1 MSAKAI
7 PYPGKREA
15 EGRFVFPKP
24 LSSLLLLSVALACS
38 GSHSFA
44 AEILPQETEF
54 FETRIRPV
62 LAENCYVCHGAQAET
77 TGAGLRLDQ
86 ADGLLKGG
94 TRGPAVLPGR
104 PDGSLL
110 IKAINYRDAD
120 LQMPPTGKLSDAQI
134 ADFERWVQLG
144 APDPRRSDP
153 TRGPDEVRGIDLE
166 SARAFW
172 SLQPIQ
178 EPPLPKVRNQEW
190 GQSSIDRFVLARLEK
205 EDLTPAPPATK
216 RALLRRITFSLIG
229 LPPSPREIENFLA
242 DESPQAYT
250 RVVER
255 LLASPHYGE
264 RWARHW
270 LDLVRF
276 AETNGHEYD
285 NRKLDAWRYRDYV
298 IRAFNSDLPYDRF
311 LTEQIAGDL
320 ISDPRLSPHGD
331 YWVSPIGTTHLWFGE
346 VLNSPTDPVKS
357 RADEVDNQL
366 DVLGKA
372 VLGLTLA
379 CARCH
384 DHKFDPIP
392 TADYYSIAGILH
404 STEYAE
410 EVLDSPSR
418 TQQIS
423 SAKTKIETLNSKLQL
438 QLKPLVK
445 MLGDR
450 VGDDL
455 MNAAEDIVVRTGQPS
470 PIATKPK
477 LIRSWV
483 EYLREAASE
492 PDHVFYPIA
501 AILTSLGEGV
511 SFEQA
516 LAKVREE
523 LADMVKNVPPDSRAE
538 LRGEETFEDF
548 GESAYANWRSSGQ
561 AFGLGPRYHLP
572 PNQPLRGT
580 RGFGLASSFG
590 GGTNRLTGSL
600 TSNYFEPTKRW
611 LHVRLAGT
619 KEEGEKENAK
629 LRLSLVNSR
638 YKSMHFRPSG
648 SGYFEWQSHRLSVDL
663 NRSCYFELVDRDPTG
678 HIVVDRIVF
687 SDSGEAPKIS
697 SSPNRHVLDLLNRS
711 DLSSLRSLTQ
721 AYQEMFRLSW
731 ESGTPDRDTHW
742 LLRSIFPFKRMED
755 AAYLLASTQLR
766 RVQLLAASRSMAEKE
781 IPESIF
787 AIVARDH
794 GPHNVRIHTRGDHKN
809 LGEEVPRRNL
819 RALARGDRQNVTQGS
834 GRLKLAQW
842 ATNPANPLTAR
853 VLVNRV
859 WKHHFGRGIVDSPDN
874 FGKTG
879 GQPTHPELL
888 DYLASRFIKTGWSIK
903 SLHQVLLLSSTYQ
916 MSSRVGGRAGRVDPG
931 NKFLHHVPIRRL
943 EAEAIRD
950 SVLAVSGQLDR
961 QLFGPSVTP
970 HVTEHQ
976 QGRGRPHSGPL
987 LGEGR
992 RSIYIEIRRN
1002 FLTPMFLAFDY
1013 PVPTSTLGARGTSTV
1028 PSQALIMMN
1037 NAFVRAHAKS
1047 WGIGL
1052 SSSPKVTS
1060 EKIAEMFLSALGRP
1074 PTTQEVV
1081 DAESFLKDQNS
1092 LHQQSSSPHEAK
1104 LAAWSDLGHVL
1115 LNSTEFI
1122 FVR

>member
-1 MSAKAI
+1 MIRDRLLRCKVL
-7 PYPGKREA
+7 G
-15 EGRFVFPKP
+15 G
-24 LSSLLLLSVALACS
+24 SLLELLLTGALACF
-38 GSHSFA
+38 GSQLLG
-44 AEILPQETEF
+44 AEISPQEVEF
-54 FETRIRPV
+54 FETRVRPV
-62 LAENCYVCHGAQAET
+62 LAEHCYLCHGAQAET
-77 TGAGLRLDQ
+77 TGSGLRLDRG
-86 ADGLLKGG
+86 DGLRKGG
-94 TRGPAVLPGR
+94 SRGPAILPGK
-104 PDGSLL
+104 PDDSLL
-110 IKAINYRDAD
+110 IRAISYRDPD
-120 LQMPPTGKLSDAQI
+120 LQMPPTGKLSDEQI
-134 ADFERWVQLG
+134 ADFERWIRMG
-144 APDPRRSDP
+144 APDPRGSDP
-153 TRGPDEVRGIDLE
+153 IAATDMDRETDLE
-166 SARAFW
+166 PAHAFW
-172 SLQPIQ
+172 SLQPIRK
-178 EPPLPKVRNQEW
+178 PPLPKVHDQEW
-190 GQSSIDRFVLARLEK
+190 SQSPIDRFVLARLHEK
-205 EDLTPAPPATK
+205 NLTPAPPAKK
-216 RALLRRITFSLIG
+216 RDLLRRVTFSLIG
-229 LPPSPREIENFLA
+229 LPPTPGEIKDFLA

-250 RVVER
+250 KVVER

-320 ISDPRLSPHGD
+320 ISDRRLSPDGD
-331 YWVSPIGTTHLWFGE
+331 YWASPIGTTHFWFGE

-372 VLGLTLA
+372 MLGLTLA

-404 STEYAE
+404 STDYAE
-410 EVLDSPSR
+410 EVLDSPGQ
-418 TQQIS
+418 TQQIA
-423 SAKTKIETLNSKLQL
+423 SAHSKIEALNSKLQL
-438 QLKPLVK
+438 LLKPAVTGLV
-445 MLGDR
+445 DR
-450 VGDDL
+450 LGDDL
-455 MNAAEDIVVRTGQPS
+455 LTAAGDILTRKGEPS
-470 PIATKPK
+470 SPVATQPK
-477 LIRSWV
+477 LIRAWV
-483 EYLREAASE
+483 EYLQKAASE
-492 PDHVFYPIA
+492 PDHVFYPIGA
-501 AILTSLGEGV
+501 VLTSMAEGD

-516 LAKVREE
+516 FAKARENLAQANKSISS
-523 LADMVKNVPPDSRAE
+523 DSGE
-538 LRGEETFEDF
+538 GSSGEEIFDDF
-548 GESAYANWRSSGQ
+548 AESSHVEWRRSGQ
-561 AFGLGPRYHLP
+561 AFGLLPRRFAA
-572 PNQPLRGT
+572 PNQRLSGT

-600 TSNYFEPTKRW
+600 TSNYFETTKRW

-619 KEEGEKENAK
+619 KEKGDKEEAK

-638 YKSMHFRPSG
+638 YKGVHFKPSG

-678 HIVVDRIVF
+678 HIVVDKIVF
-687 SDSGEAPKIS
+687 SDSGETPKIS
-697 SSPNRHVLDLLNRS
+697 SSPNRHILELLNRS
-711 DLSSLRSLTQ
+711 ALSSLRSLVQ
-721 AYQEMFRLSW
+721 AYQETFRFFR

-742 LLRSIFPFKRMED
+742 LIRSIFPFKRMED
-755 AAYLLASTQLR
+755 AAYLLDSTQLR
-766 RVQLLAASRSMAEKE
+766 QVQLLAAARSRAENE
-781 IPESIF
+781 IPESVF

-819 RALARGDRQNVTQGS
+819 RALAKGDRLSVIQGS
-834 GRLKLAQW
+834 GRLELAQW
-842 ATNPANPLTAR
+842 VTDPANPLTAR

-859 WKHHFGRGIVDSPDN
+859 WKHHFSQGIVDSPDN

-879 GQPTHPELL
+879 ERPTHPDLL
-888 DYLASRFIKTGWSIK
+888 DYLASRFIDSGWSIK
-903 SLHQVLLLSSTYQ
+903 SLHRILLLSSTYQ
-916 MSSRVGGRAGRVDPG
+916 MSGRVDGTARKIDPG
-931 NKFLHHVPIRRL
+931 NKLLHHMPIRRL

-950 SVLAVSGQLDR
+950 SVLAVSGQLDPR
-961 QLFGPSVTP
+961 HFRPSVTP

-976 QGRGRPHSGPL
+976 QGRGRPKSGPL

-992 RSIYIEIRRN
+992 RSIYIQVRRN

-1013 PVPTSTLGARGTSTV
+1013 PLPTSTLGGRGTSTV

-1037 NAFVRAHAKS
+1037 NAFVRAHARS

-1052 SSSPKVTS
+1052 SSSPRATS
-1060 EKIAEMFLSALGRP
+1060 EKIAGMFLSALGRP
-1074 PTTQEVV
+1074 PTPQEVI
-1081 DAESFLKDQNS
+1081 DTESFLKDQNS
-1092 LHQQSSSPHEAK
+1092 LHQQDVTPHEAR

-1122 FVR
+1122 FVQ